1 VLVALV
7 AGCTSLDDLS
17 SYSSSGTNSVEV
29 PPNMPGDAGA
39 TAMQGGSGGGGSG
52 AGGSGA
58 EGGSGGTSVGAGGN
72 AGQSG
77 EGGQP
82 MVLEPGNGGTS
93 SGEPEPT
100 PVLSRFVR
108 LFADS
113 DIAGTPYTSV
123 AEFSVLDAAGNAID
137 KTGWVA
143 SADSAETEFVG
154 GAPAAK
160 AIDGDPV
167 SMWHTPWSV
176 EANRPPH
183 PHFLQVDMGAAHEV
197 GGFVYLPRQDMSA
210 DGQIAEY
217 RFYVSS
223 DGVEWGEPV
232 ASGTLDAATTAH
244 EVLIAR

>member
-1 VLVALV
+1 VLITFT

-17 SYSSSGTNSVEV
+17 SYSSARASNEIPRDLS
-29 PPNMPGDAGA
+29 DAGI
-39 TAMQGGSGGGGSG
+39 TPEPSG
-52 AGGSGA
+52 AGGNGS
-58 EGGSGGTSVGAGGN
+58 GSGGTGAGNDAGASGN
-72 AGQSG
+72 G

-82 MVLEPGNGGTS
+82 MVIDPGPSNGGTS
-93 SGEPEPT
+93 SNQPPGEPTPT

-113 DIAGTPYTSV
+113 DLGNTPYTSV
-123 AEFSVLDAAGNAID
+123 AEFSVLNAAGAAID
-137 KTGWVA
+137 TTGWVA

-154 GAPAAK
+154 GAPADK

-176 EANRPPH
+176 ETNRPPH
-183 PHFLQVDMGAAHEV
+183 PHFLQVDMGTPQEV

-223 DGVEWGEPV
+223 DGVDWGEPV
-232 ASGTLDAATTAH
+232 ASGTFGAATTPH
-244 EVLIAR
+244 EVLIER